1 MTPRAWLALA
11 TGLLLLQ
18 QAEVVAGARSASQ
31 ILTGMHP
38 CAVQRLS
45 GGVLMGDGSVS
56 MCDSSDFEPARDP
69 CNPERLSPSAFSK
82 ERESGGAGRLRSNVL
97 RESTSRSS
105 SQPQPSAAPLHASV
119 DLIQR
124 AQDAERIPMGGGAA
138 LLTPM
143 VARHVTRMARTVFK
157 KEFSPVLQN
166 SVRFASSVASPFR
179 MSWRLS
185 EAMAVT
191 SPALG
196 TPRPTVAGPQPDVAI
211 AHPAQP
217 DNTSLEASH
226 DNVMIP
232 ARTDGVEFGAPGITA
247 LQRLGLVPGK
257 AVFAV
262 RDWFATA
269 FRAGVH
275 AYAALKAVLAVTS
288 FRDALRHG
296 AYKAVQMVGQI
307 DWVTVGGIVLNYLTP
322 GVLYALQILL
332 WASLHALK
340 AMAIVLIDSFSPAS
354 QLDPGS
360 PRYVDALNP

>member
-11 TGLLLLQ
+11 TGFLLLQ

-56 MCDSSDFEPARDP
+56 MCDSSDLEQARDP
-69 CNPERLSPSAFSK
+69 CTPERLSPSAFPK

-97 RESTSRSS
+97 HESTSRSS

-138 LLTPM
+138 LLPPM

-211 AHPAQP
+211 AQATQP

-360 PRYVDALNP
+360 PRYVDALKP